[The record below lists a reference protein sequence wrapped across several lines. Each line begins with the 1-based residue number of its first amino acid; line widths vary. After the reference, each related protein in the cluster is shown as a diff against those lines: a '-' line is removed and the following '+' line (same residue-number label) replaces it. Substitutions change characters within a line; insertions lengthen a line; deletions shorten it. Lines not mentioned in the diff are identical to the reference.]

1 MLLTAILMINPHA
14 LKIKELFAISLVH
27 SRGAILILLKK
38 MCVAQEIMV
47 KHALIIY
54 KVGTLL

>member
-1 MLLTAILMINPHA
+1 MLLTAILMISPHA
-14 LKIKELFAISLVH
+14 LKMKELFAILLVL

-47 KHALIIY
+47 KHALII
-54 KVGTLL
+54 

>member
-1 MLLTAILMINPHA
+1 MINPHA

-38 MCVAQEIMV
+38 MCAAQEIMV
-47 KHALIIY
+47 KHALII
-54 KVGTLL
+54 